1 MFRTLYL
8 TNKTLKPFLREST
21 TIKMS
26 DESLGDIETAIDAI
40 VQETEDIVMR
50 DEPTAAETT
59 SLFSSAAM
67 QELNF
72 RVLIRKS
79 IHEILKNQSNLLLLP
94 DFGEST
100 QAIVYH
106 QELQN
111 VISLFNGLET
121 YFYDPENFDASK
133 HITNFII
140 LSENENAI
148 RIINL
153 ETLDE
158 LVTLYLVTESRI
170 RASALEPFKK
180 YKNHKGCTAQISQY
194 LVSIL
199 STNAAFMIQRELNT
213 IVTNVADERNIQ
225 SKVQILEKI
234 YSKNNSSTF
243 TKFIATIPTSY
254 MWLYQAMMPFG
265 DSATLSYTS
274 AIVPYYN
281 QWMKKGQPTHF
292 TGFSDVA
299 IFYNEAKSTKS
310 FDFQIEI
317 KSDALE
323 EINNTATNNL
333 AQQINQMSK
342 GNNSP
347 QNNKPRENNQS
358 NRGRTN
364 FKPNNRGRGYR
375 GRGRGRGGSYY
386 QPNRQGND
394 QNKPNQGNGDKPK
407 DSLTPN
413 NNSHE

>member
-1 MFRTLYL
+1 
-8 TNKTLKPFLREST
+8 
-21 TIKMS
+21 MS
-26 DESLGDIETAIDAI
+26 DESIGDIRTAIQALEQETA
-40 VQETEDIVMR
+40 DIVMA
-50 DEPTAAETT
+50 EETPAAATT
-59 SLFSSAAM
+59 SLFSSTAM

-79 IHEILKNQSNLLLLP
+79 IHEIIKNQSNLLLLP
-94 DFGEST
+94 DFGESN

-106 QELQN
+106 HELQN

-121 YFYDPENFDASK
+121 YFYDPNNFDASK

-140 LSENENAI
+140 LSENENAV
-148 RIINL
+148 RVINL

-158 LVTLYLVTESRI
+158 IVTLYMVTENRI

-180 YKNHKGCTAQISQY
+180 HESHKGCTAQISQY
-194 LVSIL
+194 LVNIL
-199 STNAAFMIQRELNT
+199 STNAAFMIQRELNN
-213 IVTNVADERNIQ
+213 IVTKVAQERNLQ
-225 SKVQILEKI
+225 NKVQLLAKI
-234 YSKNNSSTF
+234 YSRNQTGNF
-243 TKFIATIPTSY
+243 TKFISLIPCSY
-254 MWLYQAMMPFG
+254 MWLYQFLMEFG

-281 QWMKKGQPTHF
+281 QWMKQGQPNQF
-292 TGFSDVA
+292 PDFSDVE

-310 FDFQIEI
+310 FDFQIET
-317 KSDALE
+317 KSDASE
-323 EINNTATNNL
+323 ELNNTATNNL

-342 GNNSP
+342 ANNSP
-347 QNNKPRENNQS
+347 QNNKPREPNQS

-375 GRGRGRGGSYY
+375 GRGRGGRGGRGRGRGRGGSYY
-386 QPNRQGND
+386 QPNRQGNE

-413 NNSHE
+413 NNSRE